1 MPENGDL
8 LLDFNFEPFDSYE
21 FHCWCELPDVLKIK
35 ILQYLPYPTIRRFML
50 LSKECYMLAS
60 KAKIQAEVVLLREQS
75 YRMEMGI
82 PGEKNRMD
90 LVVCW
95 MPPDKQLLRG
105 AHKKYRLSFAED
117 PNGGCYVE
125 KRKIAGLALGS
136 GREKDVCQL
145 REGCT
150 TMKTH
155 CSLYPQIER
164 VLKEEP
170 SSTTLCS
177 NTFEIHTED
186 RSLIPMLLRFLR
198 PKCRF
203 VIYSGLTSDK
213 MFLQTPFFDSD
224 VVRAARDLYIH
235 VETRITDSQITKLQ
249 APVLRINSPYIS
261 AWSVNKLILQWLEGK
276 REIIF
281 VQVRATRD
289 LPRNEVFQGID
300 PAALITGT
308 EASDGRDYDPSLYT
322 LVRSNRDYHLFRSMS
337 HSLSEQRF
345 KSFEGVEKWVTE
357 WIELKDE
364 AFCGQGIRFLPE
376 RWEKVKASDGQYF
389 D

>member
-60 KAKIQAEVVLLREQS
+60 KAKIQAEVVRLREQS

-117 PNGGCYVE
+117 PSGGCYVE
-125 KRKIAGLALGS
+125 KIRKRK
-136 GREKDVCQL
+136 GRVSVTRGMHYDEDT
-145 REGCT
+145 CT
-150 TMKTH
+150 TAMRVLFCLARFLDILSVEIQL

-261 AWSVNKLILQWLEGK
+261 AWSVNKLILQWMEGK

-322 LVRSNRDYHLFRSMS
+322 LVRSNRGDLLVYLDTDYCNLSDPFQFS
-337 HSLSEQRF
+337 H
-345 KSFEGVEKWVTE
+345 
-357 WIELKDE
+357 
-364 AFCGQGIRFLPE
+364 
-376 RWEKVKASDGQYF
+376 
-389 D
+389 